1 MRRFLGVLFGISI
14 LFLVIFFIDKRFN
27 SYYRE
32 IFSIIGINIIL
43 VTSLNISNGFTGL
56 FSLGHAG
63 FMAVGAYTSAL
74 LDLPLDKKAMLLPN
88 LPYWLGHISL
98 PFLLSVIM
106 AGFMAAFFA
115 VLVGY
120 PVLRL
125 KGHYLSVATLG
136 FMVIVR
142 VVINNTPNLTRGAIG
157 INNIP
162 NYTNIW
168 WVYFWVVIT
177 VYALWRIINSSYGR
191 AFLAIREDHIAA
203 SLSGVN
209 LTKYKILSFAIGAFF
224 AGVAGALWAHQI
236 TAITPRAFSFV
247 TTFNIVVMLVIGGM
261 GSISGSIVSA
271 FLLTLLPEL
280 MRPLEE
286 GMVLFGYQLPQL
298 YGLTQLIMA
307 TLLILVMIFRPK
319 GLMGDRELSLKGILG
334 QKSS

>member
-1 MRRFLGVLFGISI
+1 MKSLFKALVGICVLF
-14 LFLVIFFIDKRFN
+14 LFIFFINTKFN

-32 IFSIIGINIIL
+32 IFNIIGINIIL
-43 VTSLNISNGFTGL
+43 VASLSISNGFTGL

-74 LDLPLDKKAMLLPN
+74 LDLPLDKKAMLLPD

-98 PFLLSVIM
+98 PFFPSVVI
-106 AGFMAAFFA
+106 AGFVAAFFA
-115 VLVGY
+115 LLIGY

-142 VVINNTPNLTRGAIG
+142 VLINNTPKLTRGAIG

-168 WVYFWVVIT
+168 WVYFWVVVTIY
-177 VYALWRIINSSYGR
+177 VLWRIVNSSYGR
-191 AFLAIREDHIAA
+191 AFLAIREDYIAA
-203 SLSGVN
+203 SLSGIN
-209 LTKYKILSFAIGAFF
+209 LTKYKIFSFTIGAFF
-224 AGVAGALWAHQI
+224 AGIAGALWAHQI

-261 GSISGSIVSA
+261 GSLSGSIISA

-286 GMVLFGYQLPQL
+286 GLVIFGYALPQL
-298 YGLTQLIMA
+298 YGLTQLILA
-307 TLLILVMIFRPK
+307 GLLILVMIFRPK
-319 GLMGDRELSLKGILG
+319 GIMGDREIKFNCFFW
-334 QKSS
+334 KKV

>member
-1 MRRFLGVLFGISI
+1 MKGFGKALLGIII
-14 LFLVIFFIDKRFN
+14 LFLAIYFIDANFN

-43 VTSLNISNGFTGL
+43 VASLNISNGFTGL

-88 LPYWLGHISL
+88 LPYWLGHTSW
-98 PFLLSVIM
+98 PFLPAVIM
-106 AGFMAAFFA
+106 GGFMAAFFA
-115 VLVGY
+115 LLIGY

-142 VVINNTPNLTRGAIG
+142 VLINNTPNLTRGAIG

-168 WVYFWVVIT
+168 WVYVWVVIT
-177 VYALWRIINSSYGR
+177 IYVLWRLINSSYGR
-191 AFLAIREDHIAA
+191 AFLAIREDYIAA

-209 LTKYKILSFAIGAFF
+209 LTKYKILSFVIGAFF

-261 GSISGSIVSA
+261 GSLSGSIISA

-286 GMVLFGYQLPQL
+286 GMVIFGHELPQL

-307 TLLILVMIFRPK
+307 ALLIFMMIFRPK
-319 GLMGDRELSLKGILG
+319 GLMGDREISIKNFIGG
-334 QKSS
+334 R

>member
-1 MRRFLGVLFGISI
+1 MKGFVKAIIGIVI
-14 LFLVIFFIDKRFN
+14 LFLVILFININFN

-74 LDLPLDKKAMLLPN
+74 LDLPIDKKAMLLPN
-88 LPYWLGHISL
+88 LPSWLAHTSW
-98 PFLLSVIM
+98 PFLPSVIM
-106 AGFMAAFFA
+106 AGFVAAFFA
-115 VLVGY
+115 LLIGY

-168 WVYFWVVIT
+168 WVYFWVVVT
-177 VYALWRIINSSYGR
+177 VYVLWRIVNSSYGR
-191 AFLAIREDHIAA
+191 AFLAIREDYIAA

-209 LTKYKILSFAIGAFF
+209 LTKYKILSFSIGAFF

-261 GSISGSIVSA
+261 GSISGSILSA
-271 FLLTLLPEL
+271 FFLTLLPEL
-280 MRPLEE
+280 MRPIEE
-286 GMVLFGYQLPQL
+286 GMIIFGYQLPQL

-307 TLLILVMIFRPK
+307 ALLILVMIFKPK
-319 GLMGDRELSLKGILG
+319 GLMGDREISFGAILK
-334 QKSS
+334 KDN